1 MISFLQETESKI
13 VFSVPYTEKN
23 ENETFGLKSRL
34 YSFSPSEN
42 RLVKSALQTLRETPN
57 KKIVDESRNLL
68 LLLQKIVFSLQHL
81 NFDLVYL
88 PPLTAVNVE
97 DNSVLIEWTFR
108 DFRIGFTIEANKENS
123 GWYLVSN
130 RKLGEI
136 LASGSIANIDLEKHL
151 LWLLNFVFSHSQ

>member
-1 MISFLQETESKI
+1 MIGYLQETESKI
-13 VFSVPYTEKN
+13 VFSVPYAERN

-34 YSFSPSEN
+34 YLFSPSEN
-42 RLVKSALQTLRETPN
+42 RLVKSALQTIRDTTN
-57 KKIVDESRNLL
+57 KKIADESRNLL
-68 LLLQKIVFSLQHL
+68 LLIQKIVVSLQHL
-81 NFDLVYL
+81 NFDIAYL

-108 DFRIGFTIEANKENS
+108 DFRIGFTIEDNREDS

>member
-1 MISFLQETESKI
+1 MMGYLQETESKI
-13 VFSVPYTEKN
+13 VFSVPYTERT

-34 YSFSPSEN
+34 YSFSMSEN
-42 RLVKSALQTLRETPN
+42 RLVKSALQTIRTTTN
-57 KKIVDESRNLL
+57 KKIAEESRDLL
-68 LLLQKIVFSLQHL
+68 LLIQKIVISLQHL
-81 NFDLVYL
+81 NFDIVYL

-97 DNSVLIEWTFR
+97 DNSVLIEWIFR
-108 DFRIGFTIEANKENS
+108 DFRIGFTMEDNQGDS

-151 LWLLNFVFSHSQ
+151 LWLLNFVFSHS